1 MNKRDRI
8 ATYYTNARELI
19 KQKNPRAARAYVV
32 EILNEALESYHS
44 ASTIISKAKTAVFM
58 EKWIAVSRD
67 LYDKGITDYVL
78 ECFGL
83 SAKVERPPEVLTKP
97 SEKVK
102 HDPEPEV
109 QAKPSENVNHIPVQ
123 KPEKPT
129 EPSGDIDIAGLVDEA
144 AKTQGWCAEIFE
156 ANKTAVVEISVSV
169 SSRTES
175 GTGFIISENGYILT
189 NDHVVFDDVNGV
201 YYSKVNMSFAGEKK
215 THKVD
220 VLFSDKKADVALCK
234 FNPDEVQ
241 SFGCIKRVK
250 DYSKLSQGADCV
262 VIGNAFGMGLA
273 PFSGTVRFTKNKSGN
288 LVYTAPSNPGDSGGP
303 VLNRYGECIGINKS
317 KTVSVNKT
325 AADGYANATPMDT
338 IDELLQKWTSNN
350 GITL

>member
-1 MNKRDRI
+1 MNKRDKI

-32 EILNEALESYHS
+32 EILNEALDSYHS

-58 EKWIAVSRD
+58 EKWITVSRD
-67 LYDKGITDYVL
+67 LYDNGITDYVL

-83 SAKVERPPEVLTKP
+83 SAKVEKP
-97 SEKVK
+97 S
-102 HDPEPEV
+102 EV
-109 QAKPSENVNHIPVQ
+109 QAKPSENVKHVPEP
-123 KPEKPT
+123 KSEKPT
-129 EPSGDIDIAGLVDEA
+129 ETGGDIDIAGLVDEA

-156 ANKTAVVEISVSV
+156 ANKTAVIEISVSV

-215 THKVD
+215 MHKVE

-288 LVYTAPSNPGDSGGP
+288 LVYTAPSNPGDSGAP

-317 KTVSVNKT
+317 KTVAVNRT

-338 IDELLQKWTSNN
+338 IDELLKKWTSNN
-350 GITL
+350 DITI